1 MTTSPADPAPKRR
14 GRRKWPPE
22 ANLLVQQ
29 RKHPSAL
36 CAELAALTGND
47 ERACWR
53 FLNKHGID
61 RPGARRR
68 IHFDSDRIHHLIDFV
83 SDNGVQ
89 AAAIRFGCEPKRIY
103 NLLYR
108 QERTKLSR
116 DALSLREVCNQLRV
130 KYRKGVEWIEQGL
143 LRATRCEST
152 TGNVSYLIEFDVL
165 QKFCK
170 EHRNLLVTRRTSPS
184 RIRFLEEYIFAPKHA
199 ELLKTR
205 ESKREGEA
213 FERGEYV
220 QNSERTQRSA

>member
-1 MTTSPADPAPKRR
+1 MTTLPAEPAPQRR
-14 GRRKWPPE
+14 RRRRWPPE
-22 ANLLVQQ
+22 AILLVQQ
-29 RKHPSAL
+29 KKHPSAL
-36 CAELAALTGND
+36 CAELAALTSND

-53 FLNKHGID
+53 FLNKHGIE
-61 RPGARRR
+61 RPGSKRRKL
-68 IHFDSDRIHHLIDFV
+68 FDPRTVSNLIDCA
-83 SDNGVQ
+83 SENGVQ
-89 AAAIRFGCEPKRIY
+89 AAAIRFGFEPKTLY

-143 LRATRCEST
+143 LRATRCESK

-165 QKFCK
+165 QRFCK
-170 EHRNLLVTRRTSPS
+170 EHRNLLITNRSSPG

-213 FERGEYV
+213 FERGEYLR
-220 QNSERTQRSA
+220 NSEGTQRSA